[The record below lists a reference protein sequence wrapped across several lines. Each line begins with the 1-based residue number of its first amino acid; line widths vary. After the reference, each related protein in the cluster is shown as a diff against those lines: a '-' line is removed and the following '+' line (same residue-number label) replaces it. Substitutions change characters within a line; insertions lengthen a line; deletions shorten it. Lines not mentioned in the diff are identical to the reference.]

1 MSSHPARHLRPVR
14 SVPEELGQI
23 RSIDA
28 VRRPS
33 VALRDGRRAPR
44 WAVVAAHL
52 VPLAVLPSSLWRIPV
67 ALGYSM
73 GLSQNGATVAMQG
86 GQGLSILG
94 LSLASEAV
102 ALLTLGLVRPW
113 GERVPG
119 WIPVLGGRRV
129 PPVAAIAPAAAGA
142 LALLV
147 IWGSAFRNYLVL
159 DPVTFSHTGWEVL
172 LVACYLPLLLWAP
185 LLAAVTYA
193 YYRRRC
199 RD

>member
-1 MSSHPARHLRPVR
+1 MSSDTARRVRPTQENLD
-14 SVPEELGQI
+14 PI
-23 RSIDA
+23 RPR
-28 VRRPS
+28 V
-33 VALRDGRRAPR
+33 VAPRDGRRAPR

-52 VPLAVLPSSLWRIPV
+52 VPVVVLPSSLWRIPV
-67 ALGYSM
+67 ALGFSM
-73 GLSQNGATVAMQG
+73 GLSQNGATAAVQG
-86 GQGLSILG
+86 AQGLAILG
-94 LSLASEAV
+94 LTLASEAV

-113 GERVPG
+113 GEHVPG

-129 PPVAAIAPAAAGA
+129 PPAAAIVPAAAGA

-147 IWGSAFRNYLVL
+147 IWGDAFRTYLVL
-159 DPVTFSHTGWEVL
+159 DPFTFSHTGWEVL

>member
-1 MSSHPARHLRPVR
+1 MPSTT
-14 SVPEELGQI
+14 
-23 RSIDA
+23 
-28 VRRPS
+28 VRRVPP
-33 VALRDGRRAPR
+33 APANPGRPAAAPRDGRRVPR

-52 VPLAVLPSSLWRIPV
+52 VPVVVLPSSLWRVPV
-67 ALGYSM
+67 AFGFSM
-73 GLSQNGATVAMQG
+73 GLSQNGETVAMSG
-86 GQGLSILG
+86 GRGLPILG
-94 LSLASEAV
+94 LTVISEAV

-119 WIPVLGGRRV
+119 WVPLLAGRRV
-129 PPVAAIAPAAAGA
+129 PPAAAIVPAAAGA
-142 LALLV
+142 LALLL
-147 IWGSAFRNYLVL
+147 IWGSAFHNYLVL
-159 DPVTFSHTGWEVL
+159 DPFTFAHAGWEVL